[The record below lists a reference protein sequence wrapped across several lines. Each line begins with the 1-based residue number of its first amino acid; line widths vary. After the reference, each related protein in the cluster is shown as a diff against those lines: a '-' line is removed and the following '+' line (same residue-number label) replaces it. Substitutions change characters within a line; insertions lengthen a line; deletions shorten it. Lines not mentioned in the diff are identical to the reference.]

1 MNSDIMR
8 AAMLLPLLAAL
19 PAYGQTATP
28 ATSATDTS
36 AAPAAS
42 PADASPVPPAIPGD
56 TPAAP
61 MQPAASP
68 IPPPPEV
75 NGLQSYFDTW
85 DQRAAWARATQPNW
99 SSPLVTTTSM
109 LEQRF
114 RFETDFQHSG
124 NDTDTTVIDGGKGLD
139 LIVGDTEEL
148 QIALPPYYIRTAD
161 SSKLALDGWA
171 DWSIAR
177 IKQRLLSSPAD
188 EGDYILTAWLQVG
201 VPTGVEKLTSHAV
214 TLSPTLGFGK
224 GWGPFVIQGSLGG
237 QIPTAYEG
245 KLGNQIVGNLSFQY
259 NIFHYLWPDVE
270 VNWTNYQGGPRAG
283 LSQVFIT
290 PSIAV
295 ARIPIT
301 HATNIT
307 FAVGYQ
313 VAVAPTYQAKPLTPA
328 YDRAWI
334 LSTRVNF

>member
-1 MNSDIMR
+1 MNSDIMC
-8 AAMLLPLLAAL
+8 AALILPLLAAL
-19 PAYGQTATP
+19 PAYGQTAVP
-28 ATSATDTS
+28 AGSSTDTA
-36 AAPAAS
+36 AAPA
-42 PADASPVPPAIPGD
+42 
-56 TPAAP
+56 
-61 MQPAASP
+61 QPAEPSAP
-68 IPPPPEV
+68 VPPEV

-85 DQRAAWARATQPNW
+85 DQRTAYARATQPNW

-124 NDTDTTVIDGGKGLD
+124 NDTDTIDIDGGKGID

-148 QIALPPYYIRTAD
+148 QIALPPYYVRTAE
-161 SSKLALDGWA
+161 SEKLALTGWS
-171 DWSIAR
+171 DWSVAR
-177 IKQRLLSSPAD
+177 LKQRLLSSPAD
-188 EGDYILTAWLQVG
+188 QGDYILSAWLQVG
-201 VPTGVEKLTSHAV
+201 VP
-214 TLSPTLGFGK
+214 LGFGK
-224 GWGPFVIQGSLGG
+224 GWGPFVIQGTIGG
-237 QIPTAYEG
+237 QIPTTYEG

-259 NIFHYLWPDVE
+259 NIFHYLWPDIE

-295 ARIPIT
+295 AHIPIT
-301 HATNIT
+301 HATNLT
-307 FAVGYQ
+307 LAVGYQ

-334 LSTRVNF
+334 LSTRINF

>member
-1 MNSDIMR
+1 MNSDIKR
-8 AAMLLPLLAAL
+8 AAIILPLLAPL
-19 PAYGQTATP
+19 PAYAQT
-28 ATSATDTS
+28 
-36 AAPAAS
+36 AAPAANS
-42 PADASPVPPAIPGD
+42 TSSATPTSSGTDTPAPAGSTAEAAMAPLQPANPPVPVPPA
-56 TPAAP
+56 
-61 MQPAASP
+61 
-68 IPPPPEV
+68 V
-75 NGLQSYFDTW
+75 NGLESYFDTW
-85 DQRAAWARATQPNW
+85 DQRTAYARATQPNW

-124 NDTDTTVIDGGKGLD
+124 NDTDTIDIDGGKGID

-148 QIALPPYYIRTAD
+148 QIALPPYYIRTAQSD
-161 SSKLALDGWA
+161 KLALAGWA
-171 DWSIAR
+171 DWSVAR

-188 EGDYILTAWLQVG
+188 QGDYILSAWLQVG
-201 VPTGVEKLTSHAV
+201 LPTGIQKLTSHAV

-224 GWGPFVIQGSLGG
+224 GFGPFVIQGTLGG

-259 NIFHYLWPDVE
+259 NIFHYFWPDIE

-295 ARIPIT
+295 AHLAIT
-301 HATNIT
+301 HSTNVT
-307 FAVGYQ
+307 LAVGYQ

-328 YDRAWI
+328 YDRSWI
-334 LSTRVNF
+334 LSTRINF